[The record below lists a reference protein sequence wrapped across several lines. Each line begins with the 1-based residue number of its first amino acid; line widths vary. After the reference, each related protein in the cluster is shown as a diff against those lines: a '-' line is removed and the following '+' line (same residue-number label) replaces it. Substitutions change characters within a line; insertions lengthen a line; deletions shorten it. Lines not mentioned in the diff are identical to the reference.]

1 MKDLL
6 SAMHA
11 ISRAEEVTPV
21 DSVLAPTRKV
31 LHVLERGTWED
42 HLFSQVMQFLNERHQ
57 VLPRPSDKAE
67 QARMASIIKHL
78 SEEPR

>member
-1 MKDLL
+1 MKDFL
-6 SAMHA
+6 SALHA
-11 ISRAEEVTPV
+11 VSRAEDVTPV
-21 DSVLAPTRKV
+21 DTVLAPTRKV
-31 LHVLERGTWED
+31 LDVLERGTWED
-42 HLFSQVMQFLNERHQ
+42 HLVSQVLQFLNERHP